1 VSAADRRERL
11 QADLPAADGIPLDVI
26 IVGAGIAGLCAA
38 DELIR
43 AGRRVAVVEKSRGPG
58 GRMATRRVGSAV
70 CDHGAQFF
78 TIRGRAFG
86 GIVSGAHAAG
96 SAVTWCEGFSRAA
109 SVEGP
114 VTDAADG
121 HGRWRGVRGMT
132 DLPKWI
138 AGRLP
143 AGVIRTAT
151 RATAIGR
158 ADGRVQVGI
167 EDAGGVPTTLSA
179 AALVVTA
186 PVPQT
191 LDLFAAGGLV
201 AGGGADGEALATLAT
216 VAYEPCFA
224 LMLVLRSA
232 SLVPPPGAIQFAGG
246 PISWL
251 ADNQQK
257 GISSVPALTV
267 HAAGEWSRH
276 RFDDAPDAVAD
287 ELVSFVR
294 PWIDGDPADAV
305 LERALHR
312 WKFATPTT
320 ILPTPLVVVSTAPP
334 VVCCGDAFA
343 GPKVEGAASSGMA
356 AARWLLRAS
365 G

>member
-1 VSAADRRERL
+1 MSAADGLDRA
-11 QADLPAADGIPLDVI
+11 QSGDSAADADPIDVI

-38 DELIR
+38 DELVR
-43 AGRRVAVVEKSRGPG
+43 AGRRVVVAEKSRGPG

-86 GIVSGAHAAG
+86 AVVSGAHAAG
-96 SAVTWCEGFSRAA
+96 AAVTWCDGFSRAA
-109 SVEGP
+109 SVGGP
-114 VTDAADG
+114 LTDAADG

-143 AGVIRTAT
+143 ADTLRTAT
-151 RATAIGR
+151 RATGIGR
-158 ADGRVQVGI
+158 AGGRVQVAI
-167 EDAGGVPTTLSA
+167 EDAGGAGTTLSA
-179 AALVVTA
+179 AALLVTA
-186 PVPQT
+186 PVPQA
-191 LDLFAAGGLV
+191 LDLFAAGGLM
-201 AGGGADGEALATLAT
+201 AGGGADEEALATLAT
-216 VAYEPCFA
+216 VAYDPCFA

-232 SLVPPPGAIQFAGG
+232 SLVPSPGAIQFAGG

-267 HAAGEWSRH
+267 HAAGEWSRR
-276 RFDDAPDAVAD
+276 RFDDPPDAVAD

-294 PWIDGDPADAV
+294 PWIPGDPADAV
-305 LERALHR
+305 VERSLHR

-356 AARWLLRAS
+356 AARWLLRSS